1 MPIKP
6 NKILTTLQEEVTAHG
21 IYHAHYFF
29 PFCDVFH
36 FYSRSS
42 SMTDFHTSFPAYYN
56 NKESVLKYFN
66 NIVKEYGWK
75 ETLKDLIYV

>member
-29 PFCDVFH
+29 PF
-36 FYSRSS
+36 
-42 SMTDFHTSFPAYYN
+42 
-56 NKESVLKYFN
+56 
-66 NIVKEYGWK
+66 
-75 ETLKDLIYV
+75 IYTVEHCAIWEDAVEIIDI